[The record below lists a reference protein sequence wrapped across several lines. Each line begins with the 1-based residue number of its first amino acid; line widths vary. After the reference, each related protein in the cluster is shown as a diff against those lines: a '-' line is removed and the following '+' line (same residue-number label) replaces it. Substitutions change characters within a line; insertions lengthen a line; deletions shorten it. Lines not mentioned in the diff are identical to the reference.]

1 MDITLRKANAI
12 QDSIRD
18 AINSIKIILTIDI
31 NEFQNVEDMV
41 NTAKSTAFA
50 NDERRTNLLSA
61 LYNIRGL
68 VGQAN
73 AASGINLKLSEAAF
87 IDKRISQLDDF
98 KRASPQLD
106 ISVIKGKLEKISKTG
121 TESRRTYLDESEV
134 RTSIVS
140 QEEIDQSATRIQA
153 LKKQKQKINDEVLTL
168 NISTTITLSDEVV
181 KTLTAEGIL

>member
-18 AINSIKIILTIDI
+18 AINSIRVVLTIDI

-61 LYNIRGL
+61 LYKIRGA

-73 AASGINLKLSEAAF
+73 AASDINLKLSDAAF
-87 IDKRISQLDDF
+87 IDKRIAQLEDF

-106 ISVIKGKLEKISKTG
+106 ISVIKGKLEKISNTG
-121 TESRRTYLDESEV
+121 TDSRRSYLDESEV
-134 RTSIVS
+134 RTSILS
-140 QEEIDQSATRIQA
+140 QEEIDQRATRIQS
-153 LKKQKQKINDEVLTL
+153 LKKQKQKINDEVLVL
-168 NISTTITLSDEVV
+168 NISTTITLTDAVV
-181 KTLTAEGIL
+181 ATLTAEGIL